1 MARKQKCSICNEI
14 PTPNCDYRQGR
25 CPHLPPILNLDPM
38 KHPDPKLH
46 LRISLVKSLIR
57 IACGVAL
64 ISAGAGTLIT
74 AAGVLLILAE
84 ALGIV
89 EELV

>member
-1 MARKQKCSICNEI
+1 MAKKQKCSICDKI
-14 PTPNCDYRQGR
+14 PTPDCDYRQGR
-25 CPHLPPILNLDPM
+25 CPHLPPLINLDTM

-46 LRISLVKSLIR
+46 LRISLVKSIIR
-57 IACGVAL
+57 IACGAAL
-64 ISAGAGTLIT
+64 ISAGAGTMIT
-74 AAGVLLILAE
+74 VAGVLLILAE